1 MIICYPVPE
10 IWHVSD
16 VIAIFHFGQCLA
28 LLPSPEKWKFQNN
41 GNNTWRYHNLTQVY
55 HKSWSHMLYCSSDI
69 VRDGCNCYFLFWAI
83 FALFKKSENKWHIE
97 VGAPPKKI
105 NISNRVQLSLGWKKT
120 KQKRIV
126 NQILLS
132 KLWYIGQVYTIQ
144 KFVKEEIEKTIAELS
159 IWKCGLGIL
168 DINTQLNS
176 LELQWI

>member
-55 HKSWSHMLYCSSDI
+55 QKSWSHMLYCSSDI

-105 NISNRVQLSLGWKKT
+105 NISNRVQLSLGWKT
-120 KQKRIV
+120 KNCKP
-126 NQILLS
+126 
-132 KLWYIGQVYTIQ
+132 
-144 KFVKEEIEKTIAELS
+144 
-159 IWKCGLGIL
+159 
-168 DINTQLNS
+168 NS
-176 LELQWI
+176 LIQTLLYRSNIYNFKIYQREHWKKQ